1 MKVKAIDPSRAS
13 GPGPGDTNNAVQYTH
28 RLTYFVF
35 KTQQRIF
42 PSLRC
47 LPVPW
52 PFQVN
57 IESDPGWMIALCKS
71 P

>member
-13 GPGPGDTNNAVQYTH
+13 GPGDTNNAVQYTH
-28 RLTYFVF
+28 NLTYFVF
-35 KTQQRIF
+35 KTQRII

-57 IESDPGWMIALCKS
+57 IESDPGWVIALCKS